1 MLECVHLKNMKYA
14 DVAEMLGISVATVK
28 TLLVRSLKTLRG
40 VVSDSAFLLYML
52 VYRRMNK

>member
-1 MLECVHLKNMKYA
+1 MHLKNMKYA